1 MTGTG
6 MLVLLAWL
14 WFMLF
19 GCIGLL
25 MWVYVGPITK
35 DDSWN

>member
-1 MTGTG
+1 MTGLG

-14 WFMLF
+14 CFMLF

-25 MWVYVGPITK
+25 MWTNRGPRVE